1 MVGVRSAF
9 MPITIAQNQP
19 FKIAMRSFLAVP
31 TAHLSVCQ
39 YSELAIKVVACLS
52 SHLVAAR

>member
-19 FKIAMRSFLAVP
+19 FKIAMRSFFLAVP
-31 TAHLSVCQ
+31 TAYLSVC
-39 YSELAIKVVACLS
+39 
-52 SHLVAAR
+52 